1 MKRLSE
7 IFAWTTLLF
16 AAGAVLFFSKTAAL
30 PYKVAYPVLLL
41 GLSTL
46 LLRRRELYP
55 IGVAFLLSAAGDVMG
70 AKHLFIAQMA
80 FFALAHVAYIWWFLP
95 RARRAPRVLSLA
107 VVVPLLLFLFIGI
120 VPNAP
125 FPAEFIGV
133 AVYGLVIAGMLYS
146 VLQYEGIYSV
156 GFRLFRPG
164 PMSSWSP
171 ITWRS
176 TCSSALHS
184 NPWAATPHP
193 GFEFITPVLP
203 AAAGSSRKASRC
215 RRMSRRSA
223 RPSPGVRAE
232 A

>member
-7 IFAWTTLLF
+7 IFIWTTLLF

-30 PYKVAYPVLLL
+30 PCKVAYPVLLL

-107 VVVPLLLFLFIGI
+107 VIVPLLLFLFIGI

-146 VLQYEGIYSV
+146 VLQYEGVYSA
-156 GFRLFRPG
+156 GFRCAALLFVFSDSVIAWNRFIG
-164 PMSSWSP
+164 PVPARTYVIMV
-171 ITWRS
+171 TYYLAQYLFF
-176 TCSSALHS
+176 CFALKS
-184 NPWAATPHP
+184 LGRDAAPR
-193 GFEFITPVLP
+193 L
-203 AAAGSSRKASRC
+203 
-215 RRMSRRSA
+215 
-223 RPSPGVRAE
+223 
-232 A
+232 

>member
-156 GFRLFRPG
+156 GFRCAALLFVFSDSVIAWNRFIG
-164 PMSSWSP
+164 PVPARTYVIMV
-171 ITWRS
+171 TYYLAQYLFF
-176 TCSSALHS
+176 CFALKS
-184 NPWAATPHP
+184 LGRDA
-193 GFEFITPVLP
+193 
-203 AAAGSSRKASRC
+203 ASRL
-215 RRMSRRSA
+215 
-223 RPSPGVRAE
+223 
-232 A
+232 